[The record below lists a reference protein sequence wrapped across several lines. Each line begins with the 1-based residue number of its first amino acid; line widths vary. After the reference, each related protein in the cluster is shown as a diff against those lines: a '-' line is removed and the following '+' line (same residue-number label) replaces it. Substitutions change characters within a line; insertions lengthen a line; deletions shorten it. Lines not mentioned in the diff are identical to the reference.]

1 VSNLEKLIKKSNNIT
16 NKSKTEMELKK
27 PNRSPPAESMT
38 SPTKIT
44 LLKNRY
50 KHELADIRM
59 EDKVEKKKIQPNTR
73 MQNKNMKRQEKQ

>member
-1 VSNLEKLIKKSNNIT
+1 
-16 NKSKTEMELKK
+16 MELKK

-59 EDKVEKKKIQPNTR
+59 EDKVKKNTTKYCNAKQKHEKSNNVT
-73 MQNKNMKRQEKQ
+73 NKLKQKWNSKSQTGSPPLSQ

>member
-1 VSNLEKLIKKSNNIT
+1 LKNWSKKVTISLTNLKQKWNSKSQIG
-16 NKSKTEMELKK
+16 
-27 PNRSPPAESMT
+27 SPPAESMT

-59 EDKVEKKKIQPNTR
+59 EDKVKKIQPNTA
-73 MQNKNMKRQEKQ
+73 MQNKNMKKVTMSLTN